1 MEDVKTLDDGLV
13 RCAWGAGL
21 PEYISY
27 HDLEWGRPSIDR
39 SRLFEKLCLEGFQSG
54 LSWLTILRK
63 RDGFRVAFR
72 DFVPE
77 IVAAF
82 DEDDVDRLLEDQRI
96 VRHQGKIRSAINNAR
111 QLLALEE
118 KEGDFAHWT
127 WRTWADS
134 SDQPPDEITASTE
147 QSTAFARVLKKA
159 GFTFVGPTT
168 VYAFMQSMGLVND
181 HYSDCFVRQ
190 ACQSERMALIG
201 TISA

>member
-21 PEYISY
+21 PEYVSY

-39 SRLFEKLCLEGFQSG
+39 SRQFEKLSLEGFQSG

-82 DEDDVDRLLEDQRI
+82 DEDDVDRLLADQRI

-127 WRTWADS
+127 WRNWADS
-134 SDQPPDEITASTE
+134 SDQPPDVITASTE
-147 QSTAFARVLKKA
+147 QSSAFARVLKKA

-190 ACQSERMALIG
+190 ACQGER
-201 TISA
+201 

>member
-1 MEDVKTLDDGLV
+1 MDYVKILDDGLV
-13 RCAWGAGL
+13 RCAWGTGL
-21 PEYISY
+21 PEYVAY
-27 HDLEWGRPSIDR
+27 HDFEWGRPSVQR

-63 RDGFRVAFR
+63 RAGFREAFA

-77 IVAAF
+77 TVAAF
-82 DEDDVDRLLEDQRI
+82 EQEDVDRLLENRGI

-118 KEGDFAHWT
+118 MEGDFGQWI
-127 WRTWADS
+127 WKNWADA
-134 SDQPPDEITASTE
+134 SDQPPSAIAATTE
-147 QSTAFARVLKKA
+147 QSTALARALKKA

-181 HYSDCFVRQ
+181 HYSDCYVRD
-190 ACQSERMALIG
+190 ACQKERLGLLAAIG
-201 TISA
+201 E

>member
-27 HDLEWGRPSIDR
+27 HDLEWGRPSIER

-77 IVAAF
+77 TVAAF
-82 DEDDVDRLLEDQRI
+82 DEDDVDRLLADPRI

-118 KEGDFAHWT
+118 KEGDFAQWI
-127 WRTWADS
+127 WRNWADS
-134 SDQPPDEITASTE
+134 SDLPPDEIPASTE
-147 QSTAFARVLKKA
+147 QSTSFARVLKKA

-168 VYAFMQSMGLVND
+168 VYAFMQAMGLVND

-190 ACQSERMALIG
+190 ACQSERVALIG
-201 TISA
+201 TISD

>member
-1 MEDVKTLDDGLV
+1 MEYVKILDDGLV
-13 RCAWGAGL
+13 RCAWGTGL
-21 PEYISY
+21 PEYVAY

-63 RDGFRVAFR
+63 RAGFREAFA
-72 DFVPE
+72 DFAPE

-82 DEDDVDRLLEDQRI
+82 VQEDVDRLLENPGI
-96 VRHQGKIRSAINNAR
+96 VRHQGKIRSTINNAR

-118 KEGDFAHWT
+118 REGDFGRWI
-127 WRTWADS
+127 WKNWADA
-134 SDQPPDEITASTE
+134 SDLAPSTIAATTE
-147 QSTAFARVLKKA
+147 QSTALAGTLKKF

-181 HYSDCFVRQ
+181 HYFDCYVR
-190 ACQSERMALIG
+190 ADCQQERMALIG
-201 TISA
+201 SIRG